1 MKRHSLTLL
10 ILLSLVVS
18 IPTQAQRKSYDR
30 KFDYSLMAG
39 LNMSQIDGDNSGKY
53 SKMGFHGAV
62 NTSFPLG
69 DSEAWRF
76 LVEIGFTQKGSY
88 SSNIDRTIALS
99 YVEVPLMINY
109 NMADD
114 RFRIGAG
121 VAPAILAKSHVDD
134 SGVEI
139 PSQSA
144 NYRRLDAIPLCVDL
158 RFMVTGGFA
167 IEARYYNS
175 MLTCAKESGS
185 GTYRIFRS
193 NKGQFNRL
201 VTIGIAYC
209 L

>member
-1 MKRHSLTLL
+1 MKTRHVA
-10 ILLSLVVS
+10 IFVLLSLMVS
-18 IPTQAQRKSYDR
+18 LPLQAQRRNHDR
-30 KFDYSLMAG
+30 QFDYSLMGG

-53 SKMGFHGAV
+53 NKMGLHGAV
-62 NTSFPLG
+62 NTSFPISQ
-69 DSEAWRF
+69 DKSWRF

-109 NMADD
+109 NAAND
-114 RFRIGAG
+114 RLRIGFG
-121 VAPAILAKSHVDD
+121 VAPAILAKSRVDD

-139 PSQSA
+139 ASQSA
-144 NYRRLDAIPLCVDL
+144 NYRRFDAIPICVDL
-158 RFMVTGGFA
+158 RYKVVGGLA
-167 IEARYYNS
+167 VEARYYNS
-175 MLTCAKESGS
+175 MLSCAKESGS

-201 VTIGIAYC
+201 ITVGLAYC